1 MQRTVLTP
9 LHALLAL
16 AVVAVWGTNF
26 PIIKVALDDLPPLM
40 FATLR
45 FALVLLPAVFFLKRP
60 AVPWWNLAAYGF
72 LIGVGQFGLVYIAIK
87 SSISPGMAS
96 LVLQMQVFFT
106 IGLAMAL
113 TGERVRG
120 YQWVA
125 LALAAAGLGWLMLHT
140 DAEVTMIGVGLILI
154 AALSWAGCNTAARA
168 AGPVNML
175 SYVVW
180 ASLFCVPPLLV
191 LSLIFEGWPAIREGL
206 ARADAFTWAAVVWQS
221 AGNTLFGFAAWAW
234 LLGRYPAATISPL
247 SLLVPVFGMGGSALW
262 LGEKLTA
269 WKLEAAALLLAGL
282 ALNTLWPMYQRRRAA
297 TAAQGSA

>member
-1 MQRTVLTP
+1 MQRTALAP
-9 LHALLAL
+9 IHGLLAL

-26 PIIKVALDDLPPLM
+26 PIMKVALEQVPPMTL
-40 FATLR
+40 ATLR

-60 AVPWWNLAAYGF
+60 AAPWWNMAIYGL
-72 LIGVGQFGLVYIAIK
+72 LIGVGQFGLVYLAVE

-96 LVLQMQVFFT
+96 LVLQTQVFFT

-140 DAEVTMIGVGLILI
+140 DAEVTPIGVGLILL
-154 AALSWAGCNTAARA
+154 AALSWAGCNTVAKA

-180 ASLFCVPPLLV
+180 SCLFCVPPLLA
-191 LSLIFEGWPAIREGL
+191 LSLIFDGWPAVKASVSHTDWL
-206 ARADAFTWAAVVWQS
+206 LWAAVLWQS
-221 AGNTLFGFAAWAW
+221 VGNTLFGFAAWAW
-234 LLGRYPAATISPL
+234 LLARYPAATISPL
-247 SLLVPVFGMGGSALW
+247 SLMVPVFGMGSSALW
-262 LGEKLTA
+262 LGEALTA

-282 ALNTLWPMYQRRRAA
+282 ALNTLWPMWRRRSLAAA
-297 TAAQGSA
+297 T